1 MLTVALRPRLR
12 VIGCPKDIEKLLVVP
27 LSAAGMLVQTEAKV
41 WLSVPGGD
49 ASPGE
54 GWPTYFNKDLKKWVE
69 ASIPTDPPHRQ
80 TGNLQNSVK
89 RVKLS
94 KDEVAVVADAKNTR
108 TGFNYASILEYGG
121 GKMKGPR
128 PFMRPALLSSVQH
141 IARTFYKFLGV

>member
-1 MLTVALRPRLR
+1 VLTVALRPRLR
-12 VIGCPKDIEKLLVVP
+12 VIGCPKDIEKLLVIP

-89 RVKLS
+89 RIKLS
-94 KDEVAVVADAKNTR
+94 STEMAVAATADYSAK
-108 TGFNYASILEYGG
+108 LEYGS